1 MHSHNSSTPRSQ
13 ISPTH
18 VSLDLAFFVC
28 TRTASM
34 LRDEYH
40 RVLHALE
47 KISQH
52 CIRLYPR
59 LRTSGI
65 TGNVY
70 RNRFLRLVLDKFN

>member
-18 VSLDLAFFVC
+18 VSLDLAFLVC

-34 LRDEYH
+34 LRDEHH

-47 KISQH
+47 KLSQL
-52 CIRLYPR
+52 CLRLYPR
-59 LRTSGI
+59 LRTTGVA
-65 TGNVY
+65 GNVY
-70 RNRFLRLVLDKFN
+70 CDRFLRLVLDNFH